1 MMENFNDIK
10 VGDEV
15 AIVGRWHT
23 FIKNVT
29 KVTPKRFAIGHTYFN
44 KSDGKEIGSGW
55 PKDHCVHPTD
65 EIRKE
70 IARKQKFGMM
80 ISKLHNFTVN
90 SLDYE
95 QTEKLYNFMLENN
108 LIK

>member
-1 MMENFNDIK
+1 MEKFDNIK

-15 AIVGRWHT
+15 VIIGHWQSI
-23 FIKNVT
+23 IKKVT
-29 KVTPKRFAIGHTYFN
+29 KVTSKRFAIGCTYYN
-44 KSDGKEIGSGW
+44 KSDGIEVCSGRER
-55 PKDHCVHPTD
+55 DHCVHPTD

-70 IARKQKFGMM
+70 IARQQKLEMM
-80 ISKLHNFTVN
+80 KNKLRNFVVN
-90 SLDYE
+90 NLDYE

>member
-1 MMENFNDIK
+1 MENFDDIK

-15 AIVGRWHT
+15 AILGQWLTV
-23 FIKNVT
+23 IKKVT
-29 KVTPKRFAIGHTYFN
+29 KVTPKRFFIGCTSYN
-44 KSDGKEIGSGW
+44 KSDGKEIGTVW
-55 PKDHCVHPTD
+55 LKDRCVHPTD

-70 IARKQKFGMM
+70 IARQQKFGMM
-80 ISKLHNFTVN
+80 KSKLRDFTVN

-95 QTEKLYNFMLENN
+95 KTEKLYNFMLEND

>member
-1 MMENFNDIK
+1 MMENFDDIK

-15 AIVGRWHT
+15 AIVGQWQT
-23 FIKNVT
+23 VIKKVT
-29 KVTPKRFAIGHTYFN
+29 KITPKRFFIGSTSYN
-44 KSDGKEIGSGW
+44 KSDGKEIGSVW
-55 PKDHCVHPTD
+55 LKDYCAHPTD

-70 IARKQKFGMM
+70 ITRQQKFGMM
-80 ISKLHNFTVN
+80 KYKLRNFTVN

>member
-1 MMENFNDIK
+1 MEKFDDIK

-15 AIVGRWHT
+15 AVTGQWQTI
-23 FIKNVT
+23 IKKVT
-29 KVTPKRFAIGHTYFN
+29 KVTPKRFAIGCTYYN
-44 KSDGKEIGSGW
+44 KSDGIEVCSGW
-55 PKDHCVHPTD
+55 KKDHCVHPTD

-70 IARKQKFGMM
+70 IARQQKFGMM
-80 ISKLHNFTVN
+80 KSKLRNFVVN
-90 SLDYE
+90 NLDYE